1 VQVPDELYKTE
12 EDDTQVLCSGYEG
25 WNYRA
30 SRQLCVEGSVRGGLR
45 DALRRMTCVGNLVK
59 RPSCALISAQC
70 EAAKEGANGAA
81 AITPKTR

>member
-1 VQVPDELYKTE
+1 
-12 EDDTQVLCSGYEG
+12 
-25 WNYRA
+25 
-30 SRQLCVEGSVRGGLR
+30 VRGGLR